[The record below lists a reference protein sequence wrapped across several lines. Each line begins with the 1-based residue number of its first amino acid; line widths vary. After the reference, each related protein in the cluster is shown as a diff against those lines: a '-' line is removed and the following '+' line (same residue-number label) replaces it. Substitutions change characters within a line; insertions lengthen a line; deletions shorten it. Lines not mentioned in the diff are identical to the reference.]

1 MYRLG
6 TSGNKV
12 TYYSRSEGR
21 WDLSLLQLDPVYA
34 TVEWMLSDWF
44 PILNTAKAMQ
54 WVPLK

>member
-1 MYRLG
+1 MYRLE
-6 TSGNKV
+6 V
-12 TYYSRSEGR
+12 TYHSRSEGR

-54 WVPLK
+54 GVPLK